1 MTQDLKDEALEQIEL
16 DVKFGF
22 ENEQQIFEGLEDMF
36 YEEDD
41 IDEEWLKQTIHQQYN
56 QHQKEAL
63 QWAKPTGFDKL
74 AKAFDQLIAQKIV
87 CLHNAGY
94 TKQDGAGD
102 CMETIERLEELG
114 VKANG
119 FCYYHSQDLARAI
132 DPNTRNL
139 YLGFDSVTQNDDEAL
154 QVAQMIIAAV
164 TENGL
169 QVNWPGTVTQRLEI
183 VNIDWKKIPDD
194 EEWGAE
200 RVIQM
205 LTKPRSDQKPFW
217 KLW

>member
-200 RVIQM
+200 RVIQLM
-205 LTKPRSDQKPFW
+205 AKPQSG
-217 KLW
+217 

>member
-63 QWAKPTGFDKL
+63 QWTKPTGFEKL
-74 AKAFDQLIAQKIV
+74 AKAFDQLIVQKIV

-94 TKQDGAGD
+94 TKQDGEGD
-102 CMETIERLEELG
+102 CMETIERLDELG
-114 VKANG
+114 VKANS
-119 FCYYHSQDLARAI
+119 FCYYHSQDLARAV

-154 QVAQMIIAAV
+154 QVAQMIVAALR
-164 TENGL
+164 ENGL
-169 QVNWPGTVTQRLEI
+169 QVKWPGTVTQRIEI